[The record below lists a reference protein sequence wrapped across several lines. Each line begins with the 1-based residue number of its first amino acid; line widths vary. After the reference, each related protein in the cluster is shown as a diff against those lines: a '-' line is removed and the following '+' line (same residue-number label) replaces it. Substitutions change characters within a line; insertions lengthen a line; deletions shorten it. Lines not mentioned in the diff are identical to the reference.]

1 MFNILQG
8 CSLCMTTVTS
18 MVTTLLIGAQVYS
31 STSLNPRARRRY
43 KPIIE
48 IMLQSSALY
57 SLAILTQAIVTLM
70 SPGSF
75 DKMIIVTGDYTQVMV
90 NITMVCDIYTSN
102 MYIIIDKTTD
112 LGLCTHSYGC
122 SSVHSKRWFHGGL
135 FNRRQLWATGW
146 NVEQVSSFST
156 VEQRLRNAI
165 KLHLTLELNVERQF
179 IDQIRSRDPNTV
191 VLANFHSNRQAALQ
205 QTWSRVQYFQQKK
218 HEEDSKGNSY
228 LVRRFWSYQR
238 TSCSSW

>member
-1 MFNILQG
+1 MLTTDTRYNTPANSRMFNILQG

-90 NITMVCDIYTSN
+90 NITTVCDIYTSN

-122 SSVHSKRWFHGGL
+122 SSVHSKR
-135 FNRRQLWATGW
+135 
-146 NVEQVSSFST
+146 
-156 VEQRLRNAI
+156 
-165 KLHLTLELNVERQF
+165 
-179 IDQIRSRDPNTV
+179 
-191 VLANFHSNRQAALQ
+191 
-205 QTWSRVQYFQQKK
+205 
-218 HEEDSKGNSY
+218 
-228 LVRRFWSYQR
+228 
-238 TSCSSW
+238 